1 MRKINPGRRMGAGIP
16 YRCLCTLSGV
26 MLLLLFPI
34 LVASQEYETMPDTTV
49 SILVDPA
56 DDVGPE
62 EDETEGVATD
72 EENVFTPRLQEQVIR
87 ADLRSLPD
95 SMKRAWKGDP
105 EFWYAD
111 IAVDKEKDRDAR
123 ATVPVTRRSWFQ
135 SLLWVIVLAGF
146 TVFIGF
152 YLASSNMQLFRK
164 SNPSISR
171 QEEELDISDIFSIRY
186 TLEIEKALQQGDYRL
201 AIRLMYLR
209 MLKTLAEKRIIQ
221 YQSDRTNFDYL
232 AQLSAT
238 RYYEPFFKITRDYE
252 YSWYGQFDVN
262 ESAYQRVKK
271 DFERFETTIP

>member
-1 MRKINPGRRMGAGIP
+1 MRKINPGRRMGTSIL
-16 YRCLCTLSGV
+16 YRCLCTANGV
-26 MLLLLFPI
+26 LLLLLFPI

-62 EDETEGVATD
+62 EDETEGMATD
-72 EENVFTPRLQEQVIR
+72 EENVFTPRLQEQVIK

-232 AQLSAT
+232 VQLSAT